1 MFRRMAYAAGLLLI
15 APINNAVASEEFPV
29 PVVKMEKCF
38 GLPDAKPK
46 ECAADPDSE
55 DCKMSESKAKD
66 GTEFKYVLIGSCVK
80 QGGTLL
86 MTTHPKPQK

>member
-1 MFRRMAYAAGLLLI
+1 MFRRIVYAAGLLFI
-15 APINNAVASEEFPV
+15 AQINNALASEEFPV

-38 GLPDAKPK
+38 GLPDAKPH

-55 DCKMSESKAKD
+55 ACKTSESKAKD
-66 GTEFKYVLIGSCVK
+66 GTEFKYVPIGSCAK

-86 MTTHPKPQK
+86 MNKQPKPQK